1 MCMEKKK
8 IIIISIILIIILTIV
23 LWYIGII
30 PKQIAKIYSTAYMNF
45 NFPEMRLNYDKIE
58 WSPYHESYIINF
70 KNKDNQIYSCV
81 IGPKYFPVNLGQ
93 GLFAIEET
101 YRNND

>member
-1 MCMEKKK
+1 MEKKK

-70 KNKDNQIYSCV
+70 KDKDNQIYSCV

>member
-1 MCMEKKK
+1 MYMKKKK
-8 IIIISIILIIILTIV
+8 IIILSIIIIILLLII
-23 LWYIGII
+23 LWFNGII

-45 NFPEMRLNYDKIE
+45 NFPQMELKYDKIE
-58 WSPYHESYIINF
+58 WSPYHASYIINF
-70 KNKDNQIYSCV
+70 KDKDNQIYSCV

-101 YRNND
+101 YEKDY

>member
-70 KNKDNQIYSCV
+70 KDKDNQIYSCV

>member
-1 MCMEKKK
+1 MEKKK

>member
-8 IIIISIILIIILTIV
+8 IIIISIIVIIILTIV
-23 LWYIGII
+23 LWYTGII
-30 PKQIAKIYSTAYMNF
+30 PKQIAKIYSTAYMHF

-70 KNKDNQIYSCV
+70 KDKDNQIYSCV

>member
-30 PKQIAKIYSTAYMNF
+30 PKQIAKIYSIAYMNF